1 MHDKIMSAAEAVRR
15 YVRPGTH
22 IAFGGFTILR
32 RPMTIAREIVRQGMG
47 GLFVTMNGGTIVEEM
62 LAGAGLV
69 KWLETTYLGM
79 EGGMPV
85 AYAIRK
91 CIEEGVIELV
101 EDYSNWSFAQ
111 RTLAGRLGLPFM
123 PCLSDL
129 GSDLLEY
136 DCFGKAGLRGRNED
150 GSPKHPGIPPA
161 KYSVIDDPFE
171 GFGLRPSLFGSGDDS
186 CGNKTNHY
194 SLSSGNSGRCLPKS
208 TKYTGKEG
216 VKVLLVPPL
225 KPEVSV
231 IRAQRVAL
239 DGTVR
244 MEGLL
249 GPDLDQGL
257 CGKTLI
263 VECER
268 ICPAEELR
276 HVPEHNQIAAHF
288 VDAIVQQPFG
298 GYPTA
303 VPNYYDY
310 DYSWFQNYAAKV
322 NHKGLDEV
330 RAFWLDHVESEDDWD
345 YLENKVGYPKLS
357 ALRTDPRYH
366 YNPSLDRFAK
376 EGRG

>member
-1 MHDKIMSAAEAVRR
+1 MTNKIMTAAEAVRR
-15 YVRPGTH
+15 FIKPGTH

-32 RPMTIAREIVRQGMG
+32 RPMTIAREIVRQGIG
-47 GLFVTMNGGTIVEEM
+47 GLFVTMNGGTIIEEM
-62 LAGAGLV
+62 LAGAGLI

-129 GSDLLEY
+129 GSDLMEY
-136 DCFGKAGLRGRNED
+136 DTFGKAGLRAKNKD
-150 GSPKHPGIPPA
+150 GSPKHAGIPPA
-161 KYSVIDDPFE
+161 KYSVIDDPFD
-171 GFGLRPSLFGSGDDS
+171 GFGLRPALFESGEDS

-194 SLSSGNSGRCLPKS
+194 RQKLPKS

-231 IRAQRVAL
+231 IRVQRAAI
-239 DGTVR
+239 DGTIR
-244 MEGLL
+244 IEGLV

-276 HVPEHNQIAAHF
+276 HIPEHNQIAAHF
-288 VDAIVQQPFG
+288 VDAIVQQPYG

-310 DYSWFQNYAAKV
+310 DYSWFRNYTSKV
-322 NHKGLDEV
+322 NHKNLDEV
-330 RAFWLDHVESEDDWD
+330 KTFWLNHVASIDDWD

-357 ALRTDPRYH
+357 MLRSDPRYH
-366 YNPSLDRFAK
+366 YNPDLDRFAK
-376 EGRG
+376 EV

>member
-1 MHDKIMSAAEAVRR
+1 MANKVMSAREAVARFIK
-15 YVRPGTH
+15 PGCH

-32 RPMTIAREIVRQGMG
+32 RPLTIAREIVRQGLG
-47 GLFVTMNGGTIVEEM
+47 GLFVTMNGGTIIEEM
-62 LAGAGLV
+62 LAGVGLI

-85 AYAIRK
+85 AYAMRK
-91 CIEEGVIELV
+91 SIEEGVIELV

-129 GSDLLEY
+129 GSDLMQY
-136 DCFGKAGLRGRNED
+136 DTFGKAGLRGKNPD
-150 GSPKHPGIPPA
+150 GSLRHAGIPPA
-161 KYSVIDDPFE
+161 KYSVVDDPFE
-171 GFGLRPSLFGSGDDS
+171 GFGLRPAIFACGEDS

-194 SLSSGNSGRCLPKS
+194 AQNLPKS
-208 TKYTGKEG
+208 TKYTGREG

-231 IRAQRVAL
+231 IRAQRVAI

-244 MEGLL
+244 IEGLL

-268 ICPAEELR
+268 VCPAAELR
-276 HVPEHNQIAAHF
+276 HLPEHNQIAGHF
-288 VDAIVQQPFG
+288 VQAIVEQPYG

-310 DYSWFQNYAAKV
+310 DYGWFKNYAAQV
-322 NHKGLDEV
+322 NRKSLKEV
-330 RAFWLDHVESEDDWD
+330 KTFWLDHVAGEDDWD
-345 YLENKVGYPKLS
+345 YLENKVGYAKLLS
-357 ALRTDPRYH
+357 LRSDPRYH
-366 YNPSLDRFAK
+366 YNPDLDRF
-376 EGRG
+376 E

>member
-1 MHDKIMSAAEAVRR
+1 MSNKVMTAEEAVRR
-15 YVRPGTH
+15 FIRPGTH

-32 RPMTIAREIVRQGMG
+32 RPLTIAREIVRQNIGA
-47 GLFVTMNGGTIVEEM
+47 LFVTMNGGTIVEEM

-91 CIEEGVIELV
+91 CIEQGIIELV

-136 DCFGKAGLRGRNED
+136 DTFGKAGLRKKNED

-161 KYSVIDDPFE
+161 KYCVVDDPFD
-171 GFGLRPSLFGSGDDS
+171 GFGLRPSLFASGEDH
-186 CGNKTNHY
+186 CGNKTNY
-194 SLSSGNSGRCLPKS
+194 YRQSAQGGMKKSSM
-208 TKYTGKEG
+208 YTGKEG

-231 IRAQRVAL
+231 IRAQRAAV

-244 MEGLL
+244 IEGLV
-249 GPDLDQGL
+249 GPDFDQGL

-268 ICPAEELR
+268 LCPAEELR

-288 VDAIVQQPFG
+288 VDAIVVQPYG

-310 DYSWFQNYAAKV
+310 DYNWFQNYTAKV
-322 NHKGLDEV
+322 NNKSLDEV
-330 RAFWLDHVESEDDWD
+330 KAFWLDHVESKDDWE
-345 YLENKVGYPKLS
+345 YLENKVGFPKMS

-366 YNPSLDRFAK
+366 YNPALDRFAR
-376 EGRG
+376 EA

>member
-1 MHDKIMSAAEAVRR
+1 MNDKIMSAKEAVERFIK
-15 YVRPGTH
+15 PGCH

-32 RPMTIAREIVRQGMG
+32 RPMTIAREIVRQDIGD
-47 GLFVTMNGGTIVEEM
+47 LFVTMNGGTLVEEM
-62 LAGAGLV
+62 LAGAGLI
-69 KWLETTYLGM
+69 KWLESTYLGL

-123 PCLSDL
+123 PCMGDL
-129 GSDLLEY
+129 GSDLIEY
-136 DCFGKAGLRGRNED
+136 DTFGKAGLRQANED
-150 GSPKHPGIPPA
+150 GTPKHFGIPPA
-161 KYSVIDDPFE
+161 KYHIIDDPFD
-171 GFGLRPSLFGSGDDS
+171 GFGLRPSYFRSGEDS
-186 CGNKTNHY
+186 TGNKTNFY
-194 SLSSGNSGRCLPKS
+194 RTGRKS
-208 TKYTGKEG
+208 AKYTGEEG

-231 IRAQRVAL
+231 IRAQRAAI

-244 MEGLL
+244 IEGLI
-249 GPDLDQGL
+249 GPDFDQGL

-268 ICPAEELR
+268 ICPADELR
-276 HVPEHNQIAAHF
+276 MAPEHNQIAAHF
-288 VDAIVQQPFG
+288 VDAIVMQPYG

-310 DYSWFQNYAAKV
+310 DYSWFRKYTEAV
-322 NHKGLDEV
+322 NKGSLEDV
-330 RAFWLDHVESEDDWD
+330 KAFWLDHVNSVDDWD
-345 YLENKVGYPKLS
+345 YLEKNVGYDKLFS
-357 ALRTDPRYH
+357 LRADHNYH
-366 YNPSLDRFAK
+366 YNPNLDRFAK
-376 EGRG
+376 

>member
-1 MHDKIMSAAEAVRR
+1 VKDKIMTAQEAVKQFIK
-15 YVRPGTH
+15 PGTH

-32 RPMTIAREIVRQGMG
+32 RPMTIAREIVRQNIGK
-47 GLFVTMNGGTIVEEM
+47 LFVTMNGGTLVEEM
-62 LAGAGLV
+62 LAGAGLI
-69 KWLETTYLGM
+69 KWLESTYLGL

-91 CIEEGVIELV
+91 CIEEGVIELT

-123 PCLSDL
+123 PCLGDL

-136 DCFGKAGLRGRNED
+136 DTFGKAGLRQPNDD
-150 GSPKHPGIPPA
+150 GSLKHSGIPPS
-161 KYSVIDDPFE
+161 KYHVIDDPFE
-171 GFGLRPSLFGSGDDS
+171 GFGLRPAMFSSGEDS
-186 CGNKTNHY
+186 VGNKTNY
-194 SLSSGNSGRCLPKS
+194 YRDGIKS
-208 TKYTGKEG
+208 TRYTGKEG

-231 IRAQRVAL
+231 IRAQRVAI

-244 MEGLL
+244 IEGLV
-249 GPDLDQGL
+249 GPDFDQGL

-268 ICPAEELR
+268 ICSAEELR
-276 HVPEHNQIAAHF
+276 MVPEHNQIAAHF
-288 VDAIVQQPFG
+288 VDAIVMQPYG

-310 DYSWFQNYAAKV
+310 DYSWFRTYTQAV
-322 NHKGLDEV
+322 NKKSLDEV
-330 RAFWLDHVESEDDWD
+330 KAFWLDHVSSIDDWD
-345 YLENKVGYPKLS
+345 YLENKVGYEKLFSLRADPK
-357 ALRTDPRYH
+357 YH
-366 YNPSLDRFAK
+366 YNPTLDRFGGGK
-376 EGRG
+376 

>member
-1 MHDKIMSAAEAVRR
+1 MNDKIMTAQEAVRR
-15 YVRPGTH
+15 FIKPKTH

-32 RPMTIAREIVRQGMG
+32 RPMTIAREIVRQGIAE
-47 GLFVTMNGGTIVEEM
+47 LFVTMNGGTIIEEM
-62 LAGAGLV
+62 LAGVGLI

-85 AYAIRK
+85 AYAMRR

-129 GSDLLEY
+129 GSDLLKY
-136 DCFGKAGLRGRNED
+136 DTFGKAGLREKNAD
-150 GSPKHPGIPPA
+150 GSPKHAGIPPA

-171 GFGLRPSLFGSGDDS
+171 GFGLRPTIFESGEDS
-186 CGNKTNHY
+186 CGNHTNHY
-194 SLSSGNSGRCLPKS
+194 MKNYHKS

-216 VKVLLVPPL
+216 VKVLIVPPL
-225 KPEVSV
+225 KPEISV
-231 IRAQRVAL
+231 IRAQRVAC

-244 MEGLL
+244 IEGLV

-276 HVPEHNQIAAHF
+276 HLPERNQIAGHF
-288 VDAIVQQPFG
+288 VEAIIEQPFG

-310 DYSWFQNYAAKV
+310 DYAWFRNYTAQI
-322 NHKGLDEV
+322 NHKSLIEV
-330 RAFWLDHVESEDDWD
+330 RNFWLDHVASENDWD
-345 YLENKVGYPKLS
+345 YLENKVGYTKLFS
-357 ALRTDPRYH
+357 LRTDPRYH
-366 YNPSLDRFAK
+366 YNPNLARFG
-376 EGRG
+376 EEVIDERRI

>member
-1 MHDKIMSAAEAVRR
+1 MNKIISAKEAVRR
-15 YVRPGTH
+15 FIKPGTH

-32 RPMTIAREIVRQGMG
+32 RPLTIAREIVRQGIG
-47 GLFVTMNGGTIVEEM
+47 DLFVTMNGGTIVEEM
-62 LAGAGLV
+62 LSGAGLI

-136 DCFGKAGLRGRNED
+136 DTFGKAGLRAKNED
-150 GSPKHPGIPPA
+150 GSPKHSGIPSA
-161 KYSVIDDPFE
+161 KYSVIDDPFG
-171 GFGLRPSLFGSGDDS
+171 GFGLRPSHFESGEDS
-186 CGNKTNHY
+186 CGNKTNY
-194 SLSSGNSGRCLPKS
+194 YRKEMSRP

-231 IRAQRVAL
+231 IRVQRAAI

-244 MEGLL
+244 IEGLV

-276 HVPEHNQIAAHF
+276 HVPERNQIASHF
-288 VDAIVQQPFG
+288 VDAIVEQPYG

-303 VPNYYDY
+303 MPNYYDY
-310 DYSWFQNYAAKV
+310 DYSWFKNYAAKV
-322 NHKGLDEV
+322 NHKKLDDV
-330 RAFWLDHVESEDDWD
+330 KTFWLDHVESKDDWD
-345 YLENKVGYPKLS
+345 YLESKVGYPKL
-357 ALRTDPRYH
+357 ALLRSDPRYH
-366 YNPSLDRFAK
+366 YNPTIDRFNASSTDRLSGK
-376 EGRG
+376 D